1 MTVTLLT
8 SNGSLGST
16 IFTLEQLT
24 SAIRGFG
31 RARQHMVRGRPPTPL
46 EGQHVPATFE
56 TSWYVGPELSLGGAG
71 LVFDHPWYGPVA
83 FVVPRDQAE
92 KIARALTLQSQVA
105 LRTSTTPN

>member
-8 SNGSLGST
+8 SNGSVGST

-24 SAIRGFG
+24 LAIRGFG
-31 RARQHMVRGRPPTPL
+31 RARQHMVCGRSPTPL
-46 EGQHVPATFE
+46 EGRHIPATFG

-83 FVVPRDQAE
+83 FVVPPDQAE
-92 KIARALTLQSQVA
+92 EIARALTLQSQVA
-105 LRTSTTPN
+105 SRISTAPN